1 MSFDSSPDAPP
12 PPDPAPGA
20 REVTDPKAM
29 RALAHPLRLELL
41 EQLTLAGTLT
51 AAQAGELVGE
61 TPANCSFHLR
71 TLAKYG
77 FVEEAA
83 GGRGRERPWQRVAG
97 GIGTPEVLDGTE
109 ASVSG
114 RALTDVIVNRHL
126 ETIRKHR
133 AVTQPGLPAEWQQL
147 SGHSSA
153 ILHLTLEETGEL
165 RTDLLALLARYAD
178 RTTRPAA
185 SRPVQMFT
193 YTMPGPAAAPTDEE
207 SRPGSPGSP
216 DSADPS

>member
-1 MSFDSSPDAPP
+1 MSFDSSPDVPP
-12 PPDPAPGA
+12 RPDRAPGA
-20 REVTDPKAM
+20 REVTDPRAM

-41 EQLTLAGTLT
+41 EQLALAGTLT

-83 GGRGRERPWQRVAG
+83 GGRGRERPWRRVPG

-109 ASVSG
+109 ASAGG
-114 RALTDVIVNRHL
+114 RALTDVIMNRHL

-147 SGHSSA
+147 GGHSSA
-153 ILHLTLEETGEL
+153 VLHLTLEEMAEL
-165 RTDLLALLARYAD
+165 RTDLLALLARHAD
-178 RTTRPAA
+178 RTTRPAG

-193 YTMPGPAAAPTDEE
+193 YAMPGPAAPPTDEE
-207 SRPGSPGSP
+207 PRS
-216 DSADPS
+216 DSAGPS